1 MSPYM
6 SEHGAS
12 VLPVYAKPLLLTNA
26 IFNSN
31 GQIAEI
37 LVVKVKKESVNE
49 KRKEQ
54 NIHIFH

>member
-1 MSPYM
+1 M
-6 SEHGAS
+6 SEHDAS

-49 KRKEQ
+49 IKGKNRTFTYFIK
-54 NIHIFH
+54 